1 MSSNGEQVPYDLVDG
16 KEALCLRSR
25 SEASHVALASPRR
38 LVGDFDP
45 VVGVAGG
52 VMHNRRHEGP
62 LEQASKEPGRPR
74 GGPGGA
80 GSRMSITSPSWSTER
95 QEVLALPPNGHEEFV
110 QVPDVDHGAG
120 AMAEQARVGECRR
133 SRTTGGWI
141 RTSMPRCASRSSTS
155 RRLNVKR

>member
-52 VMHNRRHEGP
+52 VMHNRRHDDPVGGAVAPKSIGDEAARDASGP

-95 QEVLALPPNGHEEFV
+95 QRYWRCPRMVTKSSSKCQMSTTGP
-110 QVPDVDHGAG
+110 
-120 AMAEQARVGECRR
+120 ARWR
-133 SRTTGGWI
+133 SR
-141 RTSMPRCASRSSTS
+141 RA
-155 RRLNVKR
+155 